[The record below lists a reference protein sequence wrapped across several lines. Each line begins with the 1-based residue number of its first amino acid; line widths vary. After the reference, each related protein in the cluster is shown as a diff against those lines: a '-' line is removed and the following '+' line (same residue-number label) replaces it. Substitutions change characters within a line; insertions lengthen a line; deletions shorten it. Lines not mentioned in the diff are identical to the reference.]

1 LQCDNVLGHLVLLGG
16 EFLDLVGELLYADPD
31 NGEIARHFEPHKL
44 RRNRDR
50 GGRWCGL
57 SDRR

>member
-1 LQCDNVLGHLVLLGG
+1 MLGG
-16 EFLDLVGELLYADPD
+16 ELLDLVSELLYAVPD
-31 NGEIARHFEPHKL
+31 NGEIACHFEPHKL

-50 GGRWCGL
+50 GGRWSGL